1 MTPDIVAWLTAPRDV
16 HERRARIARYLAN
29 EGYELPA
36 PPSDADTGEA
46 GAIHWVRGQEMTVA
60 YSVVDQ
66 GGRRVYH
73 YIEWEIDHFLS
84 SDEKVSYGQAT
95 PLMV

>member
-1 MTPDIVAWLTAPRDV
+1 MTPDIVAWLTASQDV
-16 HERRARIARYLAN
+16 RERRVRIARYLAN
-29 EGYELPA
+29 EGYELSP

-46 GAIHWVRGQEMTVA
+46 GATHWVRGQKMTVA

-73 YIEWEIDHFLS
+73 YVE
-84 SDEKVSYGQAT
+84 
-95 PLMV
+95 